1 MVHDPRDPDMRLVLF
16 SEEASTAPE
25 LPAAALTLLEE
36 MAGEAGARAGARAG
50 AGPSVEGTGEETT
63 VVSKSDGRGDADG
76 GAEAEAESEAEGRVR
91 KFHEPKL
98 KFQRHYLF
106 LSMRK

>member
-36 MAGEAGARAGARAG
+36 MAGEAVARYFGWEVYSHG
-50 AGPSVEGTGEETT
+50 S
-63 VVSKSDGRGDADG
+63 
-76 GAEAEAESEAEGRVR
+76 
-91 KFHEPKL
+91 
-98 KFQRHYLF
+98 
-106 LSMRK
+106 